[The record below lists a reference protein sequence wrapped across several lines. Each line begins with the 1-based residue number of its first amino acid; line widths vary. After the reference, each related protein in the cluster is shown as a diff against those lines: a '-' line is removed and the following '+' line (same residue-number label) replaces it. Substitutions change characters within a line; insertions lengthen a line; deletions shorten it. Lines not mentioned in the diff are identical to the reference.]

1 LSGRRPKRKDA
12 RPPCPAESRP
22 RRPEDEKV
30 EALLLADCL
39 REVKK
44 HGGRVQKQQD

>member
-1 LSGRRPKRKDA
+1 MLDHPA
-12 RPPCPAESRP
+12 RLRAVR
-22 RRPEDEKV
+22 DGLKAKKV